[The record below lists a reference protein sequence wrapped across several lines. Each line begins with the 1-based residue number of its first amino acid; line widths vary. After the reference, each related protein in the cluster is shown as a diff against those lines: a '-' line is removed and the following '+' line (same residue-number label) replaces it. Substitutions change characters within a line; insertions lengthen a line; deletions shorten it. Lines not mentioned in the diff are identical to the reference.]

1 MVGDLANAREKH
13 YGSLK
18 ELAERYGK
26 DYGALAECQ
35 RVARAYEGS
44 MRIETLTFYH
54 HQIAAPLENRLE
66 WLKRAEASYYK
77 IIRG

>member
-1 MVGDLANAREKH
+1 MAKL
-13 YGSLK
+13 
-18 ELAERYGK
+18 GK

-54 HQIAAPLENRLE
+54 HQIAAPPCPKIPPFLARSVTGELLHWE
-66 WLKRAEASYYK
+66 RASNHTKEVTP
-77 IIRG
+77 